1 VRHAAARAIA
11 ARRTCVRRARRR
23 AGDLD
28 LLLAKGKDQPG
39 TVVVSAVSGMAGVGK
54 TALAVYWGHEVRDQ
68 FPDDRE
74 GYANLRGFDPS
85 GSVLDPSEALRRF
98 LESLAVRPDRIPS
111 DLAAQSALFRS
122 LLADRRVLVL
132 LDNARDSDQVRPL
145 LPGASNAFVIVTSR
159 NQLTVLSVQ
168 ELADRAAIVDA
179 VIAYATALD
188 ARDWETLGALFTDD
202 ACWEYSSVFRQV
214 HNTFNGT
221 DVEIR

>member
-1 VRHAAARAIA
+1 LPTDVYWCCW
-11 ARRTCVRRARRR
+11 TT
-23 AGDLD
+23 
-28 LLLAKGKDQPG
+28 PG
-39 TVVVSAVSGMAGVGK
+39 TQIKYGRC
-54 TALAVYWGHEVRDQ
+54 Y
-68 FPDDRE
+68 P
-74 GYANLRGFDPS
+74 
-85 GSVLDPSEALRRF
+85 
-98 LESLAVRPDRIPS
+98 
-111 DLAAQSALFRS
+111 
-122 LLADRRVLVL
+122 
-132 LDNARDSDQVRPL
+132 
-145 LPGASNAFVIVTSR
+145 PGSNAFVIVTSR